1 MFSDGTKTRI
11 KVLIT
16 DDHEIFRRGVKTGL
30 AKRRDIEFIGEA
42 ENGQDLLTQLEYLE
56 PDVILLDISM
66 PVMDG
71 QAALPIIKERFP
83 AVKVIM
89 LTMHNDPVVIATM
102 MSLGANSYLTC
113 ESSSENIY
121 EAILSCYKN

>member
-1 MFSDGTKTRI
+1 MFSEGTKTRI
-11 KVLIT
+11 KVVIT
-16 DDHEIFRRGVKTGL
+16 DDHELLRRGVKTAL
-30 AKRRDIEFIGEA
+30 AKRRDIEIIGEA
-42 ENGQDLLTQLEYLE
+42 ENGRDLLTQLEYLE

-71 QAALPIIKERFP
+71 EAALPIIKERFP